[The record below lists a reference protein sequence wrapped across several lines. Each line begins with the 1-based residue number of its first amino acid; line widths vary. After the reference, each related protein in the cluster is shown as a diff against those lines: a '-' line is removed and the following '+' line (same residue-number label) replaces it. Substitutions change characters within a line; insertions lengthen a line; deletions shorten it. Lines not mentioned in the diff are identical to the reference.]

1 MQSDQGC
8 KTIQKKKKKRKQE
21 FIYKSSSHRM
31 QHLNVKLYGIK
42 WIFREWYK

>member
-1 MQSDQGC
+1 MQSDQEC
-8 KTIQKKKKKRKQE
+8 KKIQKKKIRKQE
-21 FIYKSSSHRM
+21 FIYKSRSHRM